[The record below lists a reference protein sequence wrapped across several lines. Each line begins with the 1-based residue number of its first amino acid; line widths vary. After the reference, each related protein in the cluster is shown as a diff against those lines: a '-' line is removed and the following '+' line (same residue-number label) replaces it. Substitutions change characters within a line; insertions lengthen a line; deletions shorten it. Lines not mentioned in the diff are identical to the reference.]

1 MTLDP
6 IIRAANHAATA
17 RIRDLAARLSDD
29 ALRHPVGEHWTVAI
43 ALAHLAFWD
52 RRVLDV
58 LDRTEVAGTVVA
70 TRRSDGIPGAKYL
83 LVELCD
89 QRGQGRRDYLVALD
103 GIGAGA
109 GELVMVTQ
117 GPSAR
122 QMQASDKKPVDALIS
137 GIVDLVD
144 ENGEVVFRK

>member
-1 MTLDP
+1 M
-6 IIRAANHAATA
+6 IFA
-17 RIRDLAARLSDD
+17 R
-29 ALRHPVGEHWTVAI
+29 
-43 ALAHLAFWD
+43 
-52 RRVLDV
+52 
-58 LDRTEVAGTVVA
+58 VAGTVVA
-70 TRRSDGIPGAKYL
+70 TRRSDQLPGAKYL

-89 QRGQGRRDYLVALD
+89 QRGRGRQDFLVALD
-103 GIGAGA
+103 GIGAGV

-122 QMQASDKKPVDALIS
+122 QMSFSDKKPVDALIS

>member
-1 MTLDP
+1 M
-6 IIRAANHAATA
+6 IFA
-17 RIRDLAARLSDD
+17 R
-29 ALRHPVGEHWTVAI
+29 
-43 ALAHLAFWD
+43 
-52 RRVLDV
+52 
-58 LDRTEVAGTVVA
+58 VAGTIVA
-70 TRRSDGIPGAKYL
+70 TRRSDNLPGAKYL

-89 QRGQGRRDYLVALD
+89 QRGRGRQDFLVALD
-103 GIGAGA
+103 GIGAGV

-122 QMQASDKKPVDALIS
+122 QMSFSDKKPVDALIS

>member
-1 MTLDP
+1 MTF
-6 IIRAANHAATA
+6 A
-17 RIRDLAARLSDD
+17 R
-29 ALRHPVGEHWTVAI
+29 
-43 ALAHLAFWD
+43 
-52 RRVLDV
+52 
-58 LDRTEVAGTVVA
+58 VAGTVVA
-70 TRRSDGIPGAKYL
+70 TRRSDGIPGAKFL

-89 QRGQGRRDYLVALD
+89 QRGRGRRDYLVALD
-103 GIGAGA
+103 GIGAGT

-122 QMQASDKKPVDALIS
+122 QMQFSDKKPVDALIS

>member
-1 MTLDP
+1 M
-6 IIRAANHAATA
+6 IFA
-17 RIRDLAARLSDD
+17 R
-29 ALRHPVGEHWTVAI
+29 
-43 ALAHLAFWD
+43 
-52 RRVLDV
+52 
-58 LDRTEVAGTVVA
+58 VAGTVVA
-70 TRRSDGIPGAKYL
+70 TRRSDELPGAKYL

-89 QRGQGRRDYLVALD
+89 QRGRGRQDYLVALD
-103 GIGAGA
+103 GIGAGV

-122 QMQASDKKPVDALIS
+122 QLPFSDKKPVDALIS

>member
-1 MTLDP
+1 M
-6 IIRAANHAATA
+6 IFA
-17 RIRDLAARLSDD
+17 R
-29 ALRHPVGEHWTVAI
+29 
-43 ALAHLAFWD
+43 
-52 RRVLDV
+52 
-58 LDRTEVAGTVVA
+58 VAGTIVA
-70 TRRSDGIPGAKYL
+70 TRRSDELPGAKYL

-89 QRGQGRRDYLVALD
+89 QRGRGRGDYLVALD
-103 GIGAGA
+103 GIGAGV

-122 QMQASDKKPVDALIS
+122 QMRFSDKKPVDALIS

>member
-1 MTLDP
+1 M
-6 IIRAANHAATA
+6 IFA
-17 RIRDLAARLSDD
+17 R
-29 ALRHPVGEHWTVAI
+29 
-43 ALAHLAFWD
+43 
-52 RRVLDV
+52 
-58 LDRTEVAGTVVA
+58 VAGTVVA

-89 QRGQGRRDYLVALD
+89 QRGRGRRDYLVALD

>member
-1 MTLDP
+1 M
-6 IIRAANHAATA
+6 IFA
-17 RIRDLAARLSDD
+17 R
-29 ALRHPVGEHWTVAI
+29 
-43 ALAHLAFWD
+43 
-52 RRVLDV
+52 
-58 LDRTEVAGTVVA
+58 VAGTVVA
-70 TRRSDGIPGAKYL
+70 TRRSDGIPGAKFL

-89 QRGQGRRDYLVALD
+89 QRGRGRGRPDYLVALD
-103 GIGAGA
+103 GIGAGP

-122 QMQASDKKPVDALIS
+122 QMQFSDKKPVDALIS

>member
-1 MTLDP
+1 M
-6 IIRAANHAATA
+6 IFA
-17 RIRDLAARLSDD
+17 R
-29 ALRHPVGEHWTVAI
+29 
-43 ALAHLAFWD
+43 
-52 RRVLDV
+52 
-58 LDRTEVAGTVVA
+58 VAGTVVA
-70 TRRSDGIPGAKYL
+70 TRRSDGIPGAKFL

-89 QRGQGRRDYLVALD
+89 QRGRGRRDYLVALD
-103 GIGAGA
+103 GIGAGT

-122 QMQASDKKPVDALIS
+122 QMQFSDKKPVDALIS

>member
-1 MTLDP
+1 M
-6 IIRAANHAATA
+6 IFA
-17 RIRDLAARLSDD
+17 R
-29 ALRHPVGEHWTVAI
+29 
-43 ALAHLAFWD
+43 
-52 RRVLDV
+52 
-58 LDRTEVAGTVVA
+58 VAGTVVA
-70 TRRSDGIPGAKYL
+70 TRRSDGIPGAKFL

-89 QRGQGRRDYLVALD
+89 QRGRGRRDYLVALD
-103 GIGAGA
+103 GIGAGV

-122 QMQASDKKPVDALIS
+122 QMAFSDKKPVDALIS

>member
-1 MTLDP
+1 M
-6 IIRAANHAATA
+6 IFA
-17 RIRDLAARLSDD
+17 R
-29 ALRHPVGEHWTVAI
+29 
-43 ALAHLAFWD
+43 
-52 RRVLDV
+52 
-58 LDRTEVAGTVVA
+58 VAGTVVA
-70 TRRSDGIPGAKYL
+70 TRRSDELPGARYL

-122 QMQASDKKPVDALIS
+122 QMSFSDRKPVDALIA

-144 ENGEVVFRK
+144 ENGETVFRK

>member
-1 MTLDP
+1 M
-6 IIRAANHAATA
+6 IFA
-17 RIRDLAARLSDD
+17 R
-29 ALRHPVGEHWTVAI
+29 
-43 ALAHLAFWD
+43 
-52 RRVLDV
+52 
-58 LDRTEVAGTVVA
+58 VAGTVVA
-70 TRRSDGIPGAKYL
+70 TRRSDQLPGAKYL

-89 QRGQGRRDYLVALD
+89 QRGRGRKDYLVALD
-103 GIGAGA
+103 GIGAGT

-122 QMQASDKKPVDALIS
+122 QMQFSDKKPVDALIS

>member
-1 MTLDP
+1 M
-6 IIRAANHAATA
+6 IFA
-17 RIRDLAARLSDD
+17 R
-29 ALRHPVGEHWTVAI
+29 
-43 ALAHLAFWD
+43 
-52 RRVLDV
+52 
-58 LDRTEVAGTVVA
+58 VAGTVVA
-70 TRRSDGIPGAKYL
+70 TRRSDGIAGAKFL

-89 QRGQGRRDYLVALD
+89 QRGRGRRDYLVALD
-103 GIGAGA
+103 GIGAGT

-122 QMQASDKKPVDALIS
+122 QMQLSDKKPVDALIS

>member
-1 MTLDP
+1 M
-6 IIRAANHAATA
+6 IFA
-17 RIRDLAARLSDD
+17 R
-29 ALRHPVGEHWTVAI
+29 
-43 ALAHLAFWD
+43 
-52 RRVLDV
+52 
-58 LDRTEVAGTVVA
+58 VAGTVVA
-70 TRRSDGIPGAKYL
+70 TRRSDGISGAKFL

-89 QRGQGRRDYLVALD
+89 QRGRGRRDYLVALD
-103 GIGAGA
+103 GIGAGT

-122 QMQASDKKPVDALIS
+122 QMQFSDKKPVDALIS

>member
-1 MTLDP
+1 M
-6 IIRAANHAATA
+6 IFA
-17 RIRDLAARLSDD
+17 R
-29 ALRHPVGEHWTVAI
+29 
-43 ALAHLAFWD
+43 
-52 RRVLDV
+52 
-58 LDRTEVAGTVVA
+58 VAGTVVA
-70 TRRSDGIPGAKYL
+70 TRRSDALPGAKYL

-89 QRGQGRRDYLVALD
+89 QRGRGRRDYLVALD
-103 GIGAGA
+103 GIGAGV

-122 QMQASDKKPVDALIS
+122 QMAFSDKKPVDTLIS

>member
-1 MTLDP
+1 M
-6 IIRAANHAATA
+6 IFA
-17 RIRDLAARLSDD
+17 R
-29 ALRHPVGEHWTVAI
+29 
-43 ALAHLAFWD
+43 
-52 RRVLDV
+52 
-58 LDRTEVAGTVVA
+58 VAGTVVA
-70 TRRSDGIPGAKYL
+70 TVRSDGIPGAKFL

-89 QRGQGRRDYLVALD
+89 PQGRGRKDYLVALD
-103 GIGAGA
+103 GIGAGP

-122 QMQASDKKPVDALIS
+122 QMPFSDKKPVDALIS